1 MSRPSSTPSSSAHPH
16 QKSPAELSAA
26 SSAATNGALVG
37 GSKYGLATLL
47 LGAAGYAMSPIYRG
61 LTIQF
66 KVFIQLSGMTL
77 GAMLGGERAVRELEI
92 RSRVERKMERDRK
105 VWEGWE
111 RELEELEGKGGDA
124 GAGAGMVERTDK

>member
-1 MSRPSSTPSSSAHPH
+1 
-16 QKSPAELSAA
+16 
-26 SSAATNGALVG
+26 
-37 GSKYGLATLL
+37 
-47 LGAAGYAMSPIYRG
+47 
-61 LTIQF
+61 
-66 KVFIQLSGMTL
+66 MTL